1 MYCLWCRYCQYWHQL
16 SPEPDEKVRE
26 KGKYLEKQL
35 EANFFCEV
43 AAVEDFLKG
52 GAAAVE
58 DGGFFRRC
66 WCCSAEQMVTAAA
79 QRNLSNVRCTRQNI
93 NK

>member
-43 AAVEDFLKG
+43 VVAAVE
-52 GAAAVE
+52 E
-58 DGGFFRRC
+58 DGGFLEDVG
-66 WCCSAEQMVTAAA
+66 AAHPNKMVTAAA

>member
-26 KGKYLEKQL
+26 KGKYLEEQL

-43 AAVEDFLKG
+43 VVVVVVVVSAVEDFLEDSV
-52 GAAAVE
+52 AAVEE
-58 DGGFFRRC
+58 DGGFL
-66 WCCSAEQMVTAAA
+66 EDVGAA
-79 QRNLSNVRCTRQNI
+79 QP
-93 NK
+93 NKW